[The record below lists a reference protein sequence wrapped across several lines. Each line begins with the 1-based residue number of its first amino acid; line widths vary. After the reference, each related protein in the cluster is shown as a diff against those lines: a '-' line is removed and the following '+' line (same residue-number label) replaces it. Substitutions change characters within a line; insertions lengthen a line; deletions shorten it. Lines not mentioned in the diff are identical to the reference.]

1 MKIIILI
8 ISVLLINIE
17 SRVAKSF
24 ALLPLLIYCV
34 ACYINNVNFFSDS
47 KLFQNNNNIKK
58 YELFFILL
66 LCVLIIVSI
75 FHYKLVD
82 F

>member
-34 ACYINNVNFFSDS
+34 ACYINNVNFF
-47 KLFQNNNNIKK
+47 F
-58 YELFFILL
+58 
-66 LCVLIIVSI
+66 
-75 FHYKLVD
+75 
-82 F
+82 